1 MRVAASS
8 RGSTPDS
15 RPWGVPEGPESSP
28 TAPSPAVEPST
39 PRLPEVEP
47 ELVPVE
53 PGPAR
58 RRTLRKVWNHV
69 DVGGRGDLRNSGL
82 EVTS

>member
-1 MRVAASS
+1 MSYGPGA
-8 RGSTPDS
+8 PDS
-15 RPWGVPEGPESSP
+15 RPWSVPESSP
-28 TAPSPAVEPST
+28 TAPSPAAEPST

-58 RRTLRKVWNHV
+58 RRVSRKVWNSV
-69 DVGGRGDLRNSGL
+69 DVGGWDDLRNSGL
-82 EVTS
+82 EVAS